1 MLQSAGGSHGGPRP
15 FDVRSSPRYAFGPF
29 VLDARNRKLLEN
41 GAPVTITSRVLD
53 LLVVLVE
60 HEGQPLDKERLMQHV
75 WREAAVEEGNLARH
89 ISTLR
94 KVLRE
99 SDQQRYVATLPGR
112 GYQFVAPV
120 RVLDP
125 AVVEPASGATAA
137 TPAARPR
144 VIGTFAIVA
153 TAVLVTAT
161 AGWLWM
167 QPRPASDTDRRRI
180 IVLPFENLTGD
191 AHQEFFADGL
201 TEEMIA
207 ELSRLHSDRL
217 AVLARTSAMSFK
229 GTKKTIADI
238 RRDLDVDYVVEG
250 SARRV
255 GDRVRITA
263 QLIETQTQTHL
274 WSRSY
279 DRDSAD
285 ALGAQVDVARAIARE
300 IRLELT
306 PQDQARLERAR
317 TLSGQAHESYL
328 RGRFALSQGTE
339 PSIREAIEYFE
350 GAAIED
356 PDYALAYAGIAD
368 AVVALTDFYVSPAE
382 TGDRGR
388 RAALR
393 AIELDE
399 TLAEAHT
406 SLGVIH
412 LLFDWDWP
420 AAERELR
427 RALELRPSYADAHS
441 WYGYYLVA
449 MGRPA
454 EAIEQV
460 TATEALDPLSVAT
473 QLHASW
479 VYYLARRPEEA
490 MAHVRRALALDPH
503 PAIGHGAIWVAYAP
517 VPEFLKGARIEQHSS
532 SPLVLASLAGA
543 AAVSGDHGE
552 AERLLREIDQLS
564 TTHHVCWYEVATVYA
579 ALHKA
584 DEAFRYLERSVA
596 EHSMCLPDLRM
607 DPRFDPIRAD
617 PRFAALLGRLQL

>member
-1 MLQSAGGSHGGPRP
+1 
-15 FDVRSSPRYAFGPF
+15 
-29 VLDARNRKLLEN
+29 
-41 GAPVTITSRVLD
+41 
-53 LLVVLVE
+53 
-60 HEGQPLDKERLMQHV
+60 
-75 WREAAVEEGNLARH
+75 
-89 ISTLR
+89 
-94 KVLRE
+94 
-99 SDQQRYVATLPGR
+99 
-112 GYQFVAPV
+112 
-120 RVLDP
+120 
-125 AVVEPASGATAA
+125 
-137 TPAARPR
+137 
-144 VIGTFAIVA
+144 
-153 TAVLVTAT
+153 
-161 AGWLWM
+161 
-167 QPRPASDTDRRRI
+167 
-180 IVLPFENLTGD
+180 
-191 AHQEFFADGL
+191 
-201 TEEMIA
+201 
-207 ELSRLHSDRL
+207 
-217 AVLARTSAMSFK
+217 
-229 GTKKTIADI
+229 
-238 RRDLDVDYVVEG
+238 
-250 SARRV
+250 
-255 GDRVRITA
+255 
-263 QLIETQTQTHL
+263 
-274 WSRSY
+274 
-279 DRDSAD
+279 
-285 ALGAQVDVARAIARE
+285 
-300 IRLELT
+300 
-306 PQDQARLERAR
+306 
-317 TLSGQAHESYL
+317 
-328 RGRFALSQGTE
+328 
-339 PSIREAIEYFE
+339 
-350 GAAIED
+350 
-356 PDYALAYAGIAD
+356 
-368 AVVALTDFYVSPAE
+368 
-382 TGDRGR
+382 
-388 RAALR
+388 LR

-552 AERLLREIDQLS
+552 AERLLREIDHLS
-564 TTHHVCWYEVATVYA
+564 TTHHVCWYEVATAYA
-579 ALHKA
+579 TLHKA